1 MLIYQKN
8 GQYFA
13 QAATGTEELGAEELR
28 ELGASDVRSAFRGI
42 YFHGDREC
50 LYRVNYQSRF
60 LSRVLAPLAVFD
72 CPDPDILYRKAKSI
86 SWPDIFG
93 TDSTFA
99 VSANVSHSQIAHSQ
113 YAALRVKDAVAD
125 QFRKRHGQRPN
136 VDTDNPDVRIDL
148 YIHKDKATISLDTSG
163 GSLHRRGYRKE
174 GMEAPMQET
183 VAAVIVRLSGWDGS
197 MPLHDPM
204 CGAGTLTV
212 EALMQYC
219 RIPAGFLRPRFGFEF
234 LPDFD
239 PAIWQSVKKAADQQI
254 RPLPDSLISGSDISP
269 HAVAAAEKN
278 CRHLPFGEK
287 IGFSTRAFQEIP
299 GLENSV
305 IVCNPPYGIR
315 MGTREKSDILM
326 KEFGDFLKHRCR
338 GSCAYVYFGD
348 RELLKKIGLKPSWKK
363 ELRNGGLDGR
373 LAKYEMY

>member
-13 QAATGTEELGAEELR
+13 QAATGTEELGAQELR
-28 ELGASDVRSAFRGI
+28 ELGASEVRSAFRGI

-60 LSRVLAPLAVFD
+60 LSRILAPLAVFD
-72 CPDPDILYRKAKSI
+72 CPDPDILYRKAKSV

-93 TDSTFA
+93 TDKTFA
-99 VSANVSHSQIAHSQ
+99 VSANVSHSRIAHSQ

-125 QFRKRHGQRPN
+125 QFRKQHGKRPN
-136 VDTDNPDVRIDL
+136 VDTDSPDVRIDL
-148 YIHKDKATISLDTSG
+148 YLHKDKATISLDTSG

-183 VAAVIVRLSGWDGS
+183 VASAIIRMSGWDGS
-197 MPLHDPM
+197 CSLHDPM
-204 CGAGTLTV
+204 CGAGTLLI
-212 EALMQYC
+212 EALMQCC

-239 PAIWQSVKKAADQQI
+239 PAIWQSVRKTADQQI
-254 RPLPDSLISGSDISP
+254 QPLPNGLISGSDILP
-269 HAVAAAEKN
+269 RAVSAAERN
-278 CRHLPFGEK
+278 SLHLPYGES
-287 IGFSTRAFQEIP
+287 IRFSTRAFQEIP

-315 MGTREKSDILM
+315 MGTREDSGAMM
-326 KEFGDFLKHRCR
+326 KEFGDFLKQRCK
-338 GSCAYVYFGD
+338 GSSAYVYFGD
-348 RELLKKIGLKPSWKK
+348 RDLMKRIGLKPSWKK